1 MNSWTEY
8 EPQFVRHRYNRLAKI
23 YRLFEWMF
31 LLPPG
36 IRAKAAKRLKLKQ
49 GSSVLEVGCGTGR
62 NFRYLIDE
70 VGPQGHI
77 YGVDLSE
84 GMLAEAASLC
94 SRQGWTNVTLL
105 HTDAAKYQLP
115 EKVDGALF
123 SLSYATMPHRRRVL
137 RYAWEQVKPGGTLL
151 MMDACRLSGVP
162 AKILY
167 PFAVWT
173 LKLTVLGS
181 PDIDA
186 VEDLRALTGEVEV
199 EKFSFGTYFIARVA
213 KPVQPAS

>member
-1 MNSWTEY
+1 MHSWIEY
-8 EPQFVRHRYNRLAKI
+8 EPQFVRRRYNRLAKI

-36 IRAKAAKRLKLKQ
+36 IRAKAAKRLNLKQ
-49 GSSVLEVGCGTGR
+49 GNRVLEIGCGTGR
-62 NFRYLIDE
+62 NFRYLIQE
-70 VGPQGHI
+70 VGQQGHI

-105 HTDAAKYQLP
+105 HTDAAKYELP
-115 EKVDGALF
+115 EKVDSAVF
-123 SLSYATMPHRRRVL
+123 SLSYATMPHRRKVL
-137 RYAWEQVKPGGTLL
+137 RHAWNQLKAGGSLV
-151 MMDACRLSGVP
+151 MMDACTLSGFLGR
-162 AKILY
+162 ILY

-181 PDIDA
+181 PDINA
-186 VEDLRALTGEVEV
+186 LEDLRELDAQVSVER
-199 EKFSFGTYFIARVA
+199 FSFGTYFIARIV
-213 KPVQPAS
+213 KPLSEGA